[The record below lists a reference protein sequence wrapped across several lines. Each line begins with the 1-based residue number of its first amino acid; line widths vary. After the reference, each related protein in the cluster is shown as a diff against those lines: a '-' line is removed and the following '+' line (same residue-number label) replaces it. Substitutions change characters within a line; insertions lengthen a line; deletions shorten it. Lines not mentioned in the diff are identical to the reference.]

1 MPLARYLQK
10 SFALL
15 STILYFLGQSAAI
28 SKSCETPVD
37 LIFLLDGSAS
47 IGRDFNRQLTLIN
60 HLVEY
65 FGGVSKSVHAA
76 VVVIATR
83 STVEIRLNDFESQTK
98 FKDAVQ
104 KVCIVYFMYKD

>member
-1 MPLARYLQK
+1 M
-10 SFALL
+10 
-15 STILYFLGQSAAI
+15 YFLGQSTAI
-28 SKSCETPVD
+28 SKSCEAPVD
-37 LIFLLDGSAS
+37 LIFLVDGSAS

-60 HLVEY
+60 HVVDY

-83 STVEIRLNDFESQTK
+83 STIEIRLNDFDTQAE

-104 KVCIVYFMYKD
+104 KVG